1 MLITLSGLP
10 GTGKSTVAKILK
22 ERSGMD
28 FISSGEIFRGLAKEM
43 NLSLAEFG
51 VLAESDPSV
60 DLKID
65 MKQQELSKT
74 QDNLI
79 LEGRLAAHMSTAAP
93 PGKPVLRVYLKAPIE
108 TRVRRIMTREGTSS
122 FKFEMDK
129 TIERENSENTRYLK
143 YYKIDINDLFIY
155 DLVIDTD
162 RLLPE
167 TIADII
173 LRAADAMQ

>member
-1 MLITLSGLP
+1 MIITLSGLP
-10 GTGKSTVAKILK
+10 GTGTSTVATIIK

-51 VLAESDPSV
+51 VLAETDPSV

-65 MKQQELSKT
+65 VRQQELSKT
-74 QDNLI
+74 RDNLI
-79 LEGRLAAHMSTAAP
+79 LEGRLAGHMSAAAP
-93 PGKPVLRVYLKAPIE
+93 PGKTVLRVCLKAPIE

-129 TIERENSENTRYLK
+129 TIERENSENTRYQK
-143 YYKIDINDLFIY
+143 YYKININDLSVY

-173 LRAADAMQ
+173 MTAANAMK